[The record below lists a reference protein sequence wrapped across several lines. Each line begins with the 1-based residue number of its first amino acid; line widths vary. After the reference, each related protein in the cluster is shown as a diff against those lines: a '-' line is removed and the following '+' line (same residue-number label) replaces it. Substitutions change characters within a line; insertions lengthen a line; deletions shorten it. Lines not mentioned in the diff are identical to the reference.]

1 MAPFAVDSPGGPR
14 EFFDCVVNVI
24 PESLRGYLR
33 AFVHHK
39 AGNPWH
45 SGGVGSWPWR
55 YIRAMEII
63 GAEVNEIEAA
73 NREREK
79 AIRSTPAGRALR
91 GPVRS
96 AV

>member
-1 MAPFAVDSPGGPR
+1 
-14 EFFDCVVNVI
+14 
-24 PESLRGYLR
+24 
-33 AFVHHK
+33 
-39 AGNPWH
+39 
-45 SGGVGSWPWR
+45 
-55 YIRAMEII
+55 MEII